1 MIKDKN
7 GNRVNFIRKFSHSQ
21 STGSST
27 TMNYYN
33 YTTQIKKQD
42 GGTIWAAPAC
52 VCLPY
57 SVSAASSYITCTRTK
72 ASEPKPQRSSN
83 TTLYAGDYI
92 YCGEEISMDCINS
105 YYKTNYYSYPRIEY
119 VISSDIT
126 MVSVLPKT
134 FTFNPAY
141 GYNSVAEAQGYDNNT
156 DIVVGGD
163 TQPRK
168 MMLSASDFNGFMVFG
183 NGTRPA
189 FSSSGGKYVLTKS
202 YSPTWDSTT
211 QATWQLVHDHYDGG
225 TFELKLAPASGFV
238 QEQTRTGSI
247 SVSISTTGV
256 NQGKYQKV
264 MTIKLT
270 CNFAVPA
277 RSGTEEQTRITL
289 KPPSNASFLNQNTL
303 ARTASSDI
311 FEKNYGIASPIFGE
325 DVALY
330 VNRIYTEQYEYSFD
344 MSLQFNNNRLYDYI
358 IKPIAVGWSEVNTG
372 AEETDIITI
381 PISEMLGDGTE
392 TDSYINDVMDIT
404 IANLKG
410 VEGGGSQDNDIT
422 IQKLWARI
430 NSGLAIRIDYQFI
443 FNIDNRI
450 FAYNLST
457 NIPHSKMFIDNSERG
472 S

>member
-33 YTTQIKKQD
+33 YTTQIKTQS
-42 GGTIWAAPAC
+42 GSTIWAAPAC

-57 SVSAASSYITCTRTK
+57 SVSAASDYITCTRTK

-92 YCGEEISMDCINS
+92 YCGEEITMDCNNS

-141 GYNSVAEAQGYDNNT
+141 GYNSVAEAQAYNNNT

-163 TQPRK
+163 NQPRK
-168 MMLSASDFNGFMVFG
+168 MKLSASDFNGFMVFG

-211 QATWQLVHDHYDGG
+211 QATWQLVHDHYNGG
-225 TFELKLAPASGFV
+225 TFEAKGVASV
-238 QEQTRTGSI
+238 HEITYSGSI

-303 ARTASSDI
+303 ACIGHLPEVGSSIFNEDDWSAGMERVYTTDMDTNVSLDI
-311 FEKNYGIASPIFGE
+311 YLYG
-325 DVALY
+325 Y
-330 VNRIYTEQYEYSFD
+330 NR
-344 MSLQFNNNRLYDYI
+344 RLYSYG
-358 IKPIAVGWSEVNTG
+358 IKPIRIEW
-372 AEETDIITI
+372 AEKYGNEFDTITV
-381 PISEMLGDGTE
+381 PINQPSTTIVQPGQSYRILVEHLDDQGTAQDANNMDKLWDRKDKGFTIVYSLTVDGTHQFFTQT
-392 TDSYINDVMDIT
+392 TDSTRNDLRFNVSTD
-404 IANLKG
+404 
-410 VEGGGSQDNDIT
+410 
-422 IQKLWARI
+422 KLFW
-430 NSGLAIRIDYQFI
+430 DEDTQ
-443 FNIDNRI
+443 
-450 FAYNLST
+450 
-457 NIPHSKMFIDNSERG
+457 
-472 S
+472 